1 MGMEF
6 ICDMIISGFL
16 YFVEIIKND
25 SILKIDLVG
34 KKYRFAIIA
43 THFVQKYISKYM
55 IFKEK
60 STH

>member
-34 KKYRFAIIA
+34 KKTR
-43 THFVQKYISKYM
+43 FVQKYISKYM
-55 IFKEK
+55 IFEEK